1 MSIYR
6 RTSQTRLSEPQLDA
20 PPRPA
25 PAAPV
30 PREDWTKRRTSQ
42 PANGLLKPTHAWAAS
57 LPQEIQ
63 PKALLTVFPRIA
75 NLMAAMW
82 HDPNSFRR
90 YVDDLLVD
98 RRGNRHGFPL
108 DVLRE
113 LFKIRAYYD
122 EIHPDSNLPW
132 ERASFDR

>member
-6 RTSQTRLSEPQLDA
+6 RTSPARLAEIHDA
-20 PPRPA
+20 PVRPA
-25 PAAPV
+25 TTTP
-30 PREDWTKRRTSQ
+30 PRQDDWTTRRTSQ
-42 PANGLLKPTHAWAAS
+42 PATGLLKPTHTWAAT
-57 LPQEIQ
+57 LPDDVR
-63 PKALLTVFPRIA
+63 PNALMMTFPRIA

-98 RRGNRHGFPL
+98 RRGNRQGFPL
-108 DVLRE
+108 EVLRE

-122 EIHPDSNLPW
+122 DVHPDDNMPW
-132 ERASFDR
+132 ERASFER